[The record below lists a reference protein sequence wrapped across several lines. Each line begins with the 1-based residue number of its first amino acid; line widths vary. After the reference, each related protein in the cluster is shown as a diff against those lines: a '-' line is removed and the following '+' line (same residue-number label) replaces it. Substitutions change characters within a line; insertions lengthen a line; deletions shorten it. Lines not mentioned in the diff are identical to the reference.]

1 MMDNIDGGTEI
12 ERIRSSITDEL
23 RGYVQDWRDT
33 PSLMD
38 DLNSGDIDGIF
49 EDFIRIAD
57 RIDEQAEADMCCEY
71 TRGYTAGF
79 DAASAEVES
88 ADELRE
94 RMEREY
100 IKMPVDADGK
110 VIHVEDEVEL
120 LDGSKRFKAEW
131 LEWDGE
137 DWVVHE
143 TIGYGAYHEPSS
155 LRHVK
160 PDSWERIIQ
169 DAVKLGYADYPT
181 TCYEAILVERCKK
194 LAGE

>member
-1 MMDNIDGGTEI
+1 M
-12 ERIRSSITDEL
+12 SITDEL
-23 RGYVQDWRDT
+23 RDYVKAKCQNVT
-33 PSLMD
+33 G
-38 DLNSGDIDGIF
+38 NSRCSGMKKILA
-49 EDFIRIAD
+49 IAD
-57 RIDEQAEADMCCEY
+57 RIDEQREKDALGEY

-160 PDSWERIIQ
+160 PDSWERIIE
-169 DAVKLGYADYPT
+169 DALSECGWEQPKE
-181 TCYEAILVERCKK
+181 YEIDFEDSKEQRDRFVAELVERCKK

>member
-1 MMDNIDGGTEI
+1 M
-12 ERIRSSITDEL
+12 SITDEL
-23 RGYVQDWRDT
+23 REWAHGFTGPYKSNERQ
-33 PSLMD
+33 L
-38 DLNSGDIDGIF
+38 LA
-49 EDFIRIAD
+49 IAD
-57 RIDEQAEADMCCEY
+57 RIDEWNKADVCCEY

-79 DAASAEVES
+79 SEASDGCEA

-100 IKMPVDADGK
+100 IKMPVDADGE

-120 LDGSKRFKAEW
+120 LNGSKRFKAEW
-131 LEWDGE
+131 FEWDGE

-160 PDSWERIIQ
+160 TDSWERIIE
-169 DAVKLGYADYPT
+169 DAISESGWVQPKEHEIDFEDSKETRDRFMA
-181 TCYEAILVERCKK
+181 ELVERCRR
-194 LAGE
+194 LAGEDE